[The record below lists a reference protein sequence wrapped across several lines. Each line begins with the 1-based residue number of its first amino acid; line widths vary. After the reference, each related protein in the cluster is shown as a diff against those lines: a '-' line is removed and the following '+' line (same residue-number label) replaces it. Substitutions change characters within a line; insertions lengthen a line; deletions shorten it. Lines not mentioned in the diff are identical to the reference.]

1 MILADAADE
10 LREFATHLAIPVAHT
25 LMGKGVL
32 PDDHPLTLGMTGF
45 WGTKFV
51 NDKCLHGRL
60 DHRPRHALRGS
71 RLQLVGPR
79 VHVQHPADAS

>member
-1 MILADAADE
+1 
-10 LREFATHLAIPVAHT
+10 
-25 LMGKGVL
+25 MGKGVL

-51 NDKCLHGRL
+51 NDKCLTADWIIGLGTRFAEADCSSWEH
-60 DHRPRHALRGS
+60 
-71 RLQLVGPR
+71 R